1 MKGLE
6 ERNKL
11 LDFYLE
17 QSKALDIKI
26 NELNLYQKMAYIEH
40 YAPIV
45 GKMLTVEL
53 NKSSKYKAVAIQD
66 VQDALKPLEMAY
78 GVKSI
83 HNKMEVLESKI
94 IEKETKYGTQIT
106 HFARVKQI
114 SKYVNV
120 DNPSEYEVIEGMGDG
135 LDSGD
140 KTINKAETY
149 AIKNILKKAYNLI
162 TSDSDP
168 DQLTSE
174 DTFVQKENAY
184 LKKIKARLENY
195 DIKGKALTELLNKVA
210 RNTGI
215 DYDNLNKDNV
225 TDFQNGIA
233 EELNNLKAKKAGI

>member
-11 LDFYLE
+11 LKDKLKE
-17 QSKALDIKI
+17 MEEAGVEIKK
-26 NELNLYQKMAYIEH
+26 LNLYQKMAYIEH
-40 YAPIV
+40 FAPIV

-53 NKSSKYKAVAIQD
+53 NKSNSYKAVAIQD

-94 IEKETKYGTQIT
+94 IEKETKYGTQIS
-106 HFARVKQI
+106 HFVRVKQI

-120 DNPSEYEVIEGMGDG
+120 DNPSEYEIIEGAGDG

-140 KTINKAETY
+140 KAITKAETY

-168 DQLTSE
+168 DQFASE

-195 DIKGKALTELLNKVA
+195 DIKGKELTDLLNKVS
-210 RNTGI
+210 RKTGV
-215 DYDNLNKDNV
+215 DYDNLDKDNV